1 MARTV
6 VLIIL
11 DGWGLGHEDESNPVH
26 VVQPQTFKWLTEN
39 YPVTS
44 LQASG
49 ISVGLPW
56 GEVGNSEVGHLTLGA
71 GKVVYQYYPRITMAI
86 HDKTFFA
93 NESLKAAFDHAKKN
107 NSAVN
112 LVGLLSKGNVHS
124 SVEHIEALIKMA
136 EQENAPEVKLH
147 LFADGKDMPPRTLED
162 VLKLVPREKLATLTG
177 RYYAMDREGNWNLTE
192 ETYKALTAGGGAD
205 VRESF
210 PEVLKTSY
218 DRGMNEEFLPPLRW
232 GGEEKNIKDGDAVI
246 FFNYREDSIRQL
258 ATAFIDPAFD
268 KFARADFKN
277 LHVATMT
284 RYKEEWS
291 APVAFP
297 PDTVKTPL
305 GKVLS
310 DAGLTQLRL
319 AETYKYAH
327 VTYFFNGYEEPPYK
341 NEYRVVIPSEPI
353 PHPDEHPE
361 MMAGAITDRL
371 IEAVQGRGFG
381 FILANYANADAIAH
395 TGNYKA
401 AEEAVRVLDRELA
414 RVMKVAVNPDTVV
427 LITSDHGNIEE
438 LLDPMTGRVETQH
451 DPSPVPLY
459 LVGDEFKGRKFMN
472 QNALRDQTLGILS
485 DVAPTILEIMK
496 IQKPPEM
503 SGESLLK
510 DLL

>member
-1 MARTV
+1 MARTI

-11 DGWGLGHEDESNPVH
+11 DGWGLGRSDESNPIH
-26 VVQPQTFKWLTEN
+26 VVQPQTFKWLAEN
-39 YPVTS
+39 YPATS

-71 GKVVYQYYPRITMAI
+71 GKVVYQYYPRITLAI
-86 HDKTFFA
+86 RDKTFFE
-93 NESLKAAFDHAKKN
+93 NKTLTAAFEHAKKN
-107 NSAVN
+107 KSAVN
-112 LVGLLSKGNVHS
+112 LVGLLSKGNVHA
-124 SVEHIEALIKMA
+124 SVEHLEALVKMA
-136 EQENAPEVKLH
+136 EQAGVPEVKLH
-147 LFADGKDMPPRTLED
+147 LFADGKDMPPHTLED
-162 VLKLVPREKLATLTG
+162 MLKLVPNEKLATLTG

-205 VRESF
+205 AKDKLAGILEAN
-210 PEVLKTSY
+210 Y
-218 DRGMNEEFLPPLRW
+218 ARGMTEEFLPPMRF
-232 GGEEKNIKDGDAVI
+232 GGEEKNIKSGDAIV
-246 FFNYREDSIRQL
+246 FFNFREDSIRQL
-258 ATAFIDPAFD
+258 AGVFVNPAFD
-268 KFARADFKN
+268 KFARADLTN

-284 RYKEEWS
+284 RYKEEWT

-381 FILANYANADAIAH
+381 FILVNYANADAIAH

-401 AEEAVRVLDRELA
+401 AEEAVRILDRELA
-414 RVMKVAVNPDTVV
+414 RVMKIAENPDTVV
-427 LITSDHGNIEE
+427 LVTSDHGNIEE
-438 LLDPMTGRVETQH
+438 MIDPMTGRIETQH
-451 DPSPVPLY
+451 DPNPVPLY
-459 LVGDEFKGRKFMN
+459 LVGEEFKGRKFMN
-472 QNALRDQTLGILS
+472 QANLRDETLGILS

-496 IQKPPEM
+496 IPKPPEM

>member
-1 MARTV
+1 MRTI
-6 VLIIL
+6 VLIVL
-11 DGWGLGHEDESNPVH
+11 DGWGLGREDESNPVH
-26 VVQPQTFKWLTEN
+26 MVRPQTFKWLQEN

-71 GKVVYQYYPRITMAI
+71 GKVVYQYYPRITLAI
-86 HDKTFFA
+86 RDKSFFENAALKDAFAHA
-93 NESLKAAFDHAKKN
+93 NKN

-112 LVGLLSKGNVHS
+112 LVGLLSKGNVHAS
-124 SVEHIEALIKMA
+124 IEHLEALIKMA
-136 EQENAPEVKLH
+136 EQDGVPQVKLH
-147 LFADGKDMPPRTLED
+147 LFADGKDMSPHTLED
-162 VLKLVPREKLATLTG
+162 MLKLLPQDKLATLTG
-177 RYYAMDREGNWNLTE
+177 RYYAMDRESNWNLTE
-192 ETYKALTAGGGAD
+192 ETYKAMTAGGGVDA
-205 VRESF
+205 SANF
-210 PEVLKTSY
+210 AEVLKANY
-218 DRGMNEEFLPPLRW
+218 DRGLNEEFLPPLRF

-258 ATAFIDPAFD
+258 ASSFVDPAFD
-268 KFARADFKN
+268 KFARTDFRN

-284 RYKEEWS
+284 RYKEEWTV
-291 APVAFP
+291 PVAFA

-305 GKVLS
+305 GKVIS

-327 VTYFFNGYEEPPYK
+327 VTYFFNGYEEPPYP

-361 MMAGAITDRL
+361 MMASAITDRL
-371 IEAVQGRGFG
+371 IEAIQGRGFG
-381 FILANYANADAIAH
+381 FILVNYANSDAIAH

-401 AEEAVRVLDRELA
+401 SEEAVRVLDRELA
-414 RVMKVAVNPDTVV
+414 RVMKIAVNPDTVV

-438 LLDPMTGRVETQH
+438 LLDPMTGRAETQH
-451 DPSPVPLY
+451 DPNPVPLY
-459 LVGDEFKGRKFMN
+459 LVGDEFRGRKFMN
-472 QNALRDQTLGILS
+472 QNNLRGETLGILS

-496 IQKPPEM
+496 IPKPEEM
-503 SGESLLK
+503 SGESLVS
-510 DLL
+510 DLI

>member
-1 MARTV
+1 MARTI
-6 VLIIL
+6 VLIVL
-11 DGWGLGHEDESNPVH
+11 DGWGLGRSDESNPVH
-26 VVQPQTFKWLTEN
+26 MVQPQTFKWLEEN

-71 GKVVYQYYPRITMAI
+71 GKVVYQYYPRISLAI
-86 HDKTFFA
+86 RDKSFFT
-93 NESLKAAFDHAKKN
+93 NETLQAALDHAKKN

-124 SVEHIEALIKMA
+124 SVEHLEALIKMA
-136 EQENAPEVKLH
+136 AQEGVPKVNLH
-147 LFADGKDMPPRTLED
+147 LFADGKDMPPHTLED
-162 VLKLVPREKLATLTG
+162 MLKLVPHEKLATLTG
-177 RYYAMDREGNWNLTE
+177 RYYAMDREGNWDLTK
-192 ETYKALTAGGGAD
+192 ETYQAMTAGGGAD
-205 VRESF
+205 VSVNLA
-210 PEVLKTSY
+210 EVIQANYAKGLS
-218 DRGMNEEFLPPLRW
+218 EEFLPPMRF
-232 GGEEKNIKDGDAVI
+232 GGEEKNIQDGDAII
-246 FFNYREDSIRQL
+246 FFNFREDSMRQL
-258 ATAFIDPAFD
+258 TSTFVDPVFD

-277 LHVATMT
+277 IHVATMT
-284 RYKEEWS
+284 RYKEEWTV
-291 APVAFP
+291 PVAFP

-305 GKVLS
+305 GKVVS

-341 NEYRVVIPSEPI
+341 NEYRVLIPSEPI

-361 MMAGAITDRL
+361 MMAAAITDRL
-371 IEAVQGRGFG
+371 IEAIQGRGFG
-381 FILANYANADAIAH
+381 FILVNYANADAIAH

-414 RVMKVAVNPDTVV
+414 RIMKIAVNPDTVV

-438 LLDPMTGRVETQH
+438 MLDPMTGRIETQH
-451 DPSPVPLY
+451 DPSPVPMY
-459 LVGDEFKGRKFMN
+459 LIGDEFKGRKFMN
-472 QNALRDQTLGILS
+472 QANLRGETLGILS

>member
-1 MARTV
+1 M
-6 VLIIL
+6 
-11 DGWGLGHEDESNPVH
+11 
-26 VVQPQTFKWLTEN
+26 VQPQTFKWLQDN

-71 GKVVYQYYPRITMAI
+71 GKVVYQYYPRITLAI
-86 HDKTFFA
+86 RDKTFFS
-93 NESLKAAFDHAKKN
+93 NEALKSSFDHAKKN

-112 LVGLLSKGNVHS
+112 LVGLLSKGNVHAS
-124 SVEHIEALIKMA
+124 IEHLEALMKMA
-136 EQENAPEVKLH
+136 EQEGVPLKLH
-147 LFADGKDMPPRTLED
+147 LFADGKDMPPHTLED
-162 VLKLVPREKLATLTG
+162 MLKMVPLEKMSTLTG

-192 ETYKALTAGGGAD
+192 ETYKAMTAGGGANVKD
-205 VRESF
+205 NLS
-210 PEVLKTSY
+210 EVIQTNYARGTS
-218 DRGMNEEFLPPLRW
+218 EEFLPPMRF
-232 GGEEKNIKDGDAVI
+232 GGDEKNIKDGDAII
-246 FFNYREDSIRQL
+246 FFNFREDSIRQL
-258 ATAFIDPAFD
+258 SSIFIDPAFD
-268 KFARADFKN
+268 KFAHDNFKN

-291 APVAFP
+291 VPVAFP
-297 PDTVKTPL
+297 PDLVKTPL
-305 GKVLS
+305 GKVIS

-353 PHPDEHPE
+353 PHPDDHPE

-371 IEAVQGRGFG
+371 IEAIQGRGFG
-381 FILANYANADAIAH
+381 FILVNYANADAIAH

-401 AEEAVRVLDRELA
+401 SQEAVRVLDRELA
-414 RVMKVAVNPDTVV
+414 RVMKIAVNPDTVV

-451 DPSPVPLY
+451 DPSPVPFY
-459 LVGDEFKGRKFMN
+459 LVAEEFKGRKFMN
-472 QNALRDQTLGILS
+472 QDNLRGETLGILS